1 MEVGSK
7 LKEDISGWTLFSLRG
22 VVIRL
27 HVSLLFLLFYVVL
40 VAMIQ
45 FPFVIQRS
53 NVNINDVSGSPFI
66 WAVIFSLA
74 LVISIFIHEFGHVLM
89 AQAKGLK
96 VRAIT
101 LMMLG
106 GASQMEEF
114 PEEPAT
120 EFKVAIIGPLVSL
133 GIAGVL
139 FWIRDLSSSAN
150 VDFFCYWVGQTN
162 LILGIFNLLPAFPM
176 DGGRV
181 FRAFLVTRQGHLQGT
196 RTAVKVSQVFAWI
209 FGIIG
214 FLQFNF
220 LLILIALFLYAA
232 AKSEYFVVMAH
243 ALLKGLRA
251 RDLMISLPSISENA
265 TISEAVSKMVDS
277 KKLLLPVVQDAD
289 LPSLVTA
296 DLLKRIPKNTWS
308 ATRIKDIKIDFP
320 KVIHPDD
327 PLEDVMILTLKTAMG
342 GLPVVQDNQLVG
354 VVRTSDI
361 IETIALR
368 QLTEEESPIKPW
380 SLRGCHAYPK

>member
-1 MEVGSK
+1 MVQ
-7 LKEDISGWTLFSLRG
+7 FP
-22 VVIRL
+22 VVIQL
-27 HVSLLFLLFYVVL
+27 SKVN
-40 VAMIQ
+40 
-45 FPFVIQRS
+45 S
-53 NVNINDVSGSPFI
+53 NDISGSPFI

-74 LVISIFIHEFGHVLM
+74 LVMSIFIHEFGHVLM
-89 AQAKGLK
+89 AQAKGFK

-106 GASQMEEF
+106 GASQMEEIH
-114 PEEPAT
+114 EEPSS
-120 EFKVAIIGPLVSL
+120 EFKVAIIGPLVSI

-139 FWIRDLSSSAN
+139 FWIRELSSSAN
-150 VDFFCYWVGQTN
+150 VDLFCYWMGQTN

-181 FRAFLVTRQGHLQGT
+181 LRAFLVTRQGHLQGT
-196 RTAVKVSQVFAWI
+196 KMAVKISQIFSWV

-220 LLILIALFLYAA
+220 LLMLIALFVYAA

-243 ALLKGLRA
+243 TLLKGMRA
-251 RDLMISLPSISENA
+251 KDLMISLPSISENA
-265 TISEAVSKMVDS
+265 TISQAITQMVSS
-277 KKLLLPVVQDAD
+277 KNLLLPITKEAG
-289 LPSLVTA
+289 LPSIVTA
-296 DLLKRIPKNTWS
+296 DLLKRVPKNIWS
-308 ATRIKDIKIDFP
+308 TTLIKDIHVEFP

-342 GLPVVQDNQLVG
+342 GVPVVQDNQLVG

-361 IETIALR
+361 LDTIALR
-368 QLTEEESPIKPW
+368 QLTEVDSPVKPW
-380 SLRGCHAYPK
+380 SFRIHPAHSK